1 MLRIEPADVLAL
13 SLKPSDDGNAWIV
26 RLFGASGADRTA
38 TLHWST
44 PAPRKLWLSDLSE
57 NPLKPVDQTI
67 DVGGWELVTLRA
79 DR

>member
-1 MLRIEPADVLAL
+1 VQAF

-26 RLFGASGADRTA
+26 RLFGASGVGRTA

-44 PAPRKLWLSDLSE
+44 PAPQKLWLSDLSE
-57 NPLKPVDQTI
+57 KPIKPLDQSI
-67 DVGGWELVTLRA
+67 EVAGWELVTLRV